1 MTLPAPPLLLITDRR
16 QARRPLEE
24 IAAAAFAAGCRWL
37 SLREKDLDGA
47 ARHALLGRLVALGRP
62 WGACV
67 GVHEDIA
74 AAQAVAA
81 GAVHLPAGSRPAAAR
96 AILAKAFIGVS
107 CHDEAAVAAAAAEG
121 ADYVTLSPIFVSPS
135 KPGYGPALGLATL
148 ARVAERTTLPILA
161 LGGVDAAQVQA
172 CLAAGAA
179 GVAVMGAVMAAADP
193 GGATAALIEALGRPL
208 AGDSGGHHSSSR

>member
-47 ARHALLGRLVALGRP
+47 ARLALLGRLVALGRP

-81 GAVHLPAGSRPAAAR
+81 GALHLPARSRPTAAR
-96 AILAKAFIGVS
+96 AQLARALIGVS
-107 CHDEAAVAAAAAEG
+107 CHDEAAVAAAEAEG
-121 ADYVTLSPIFVSPS
+121 ADYVTLSPVFVSPS
-135 KPGYGPALGLATL
+135 KPG
-148 ARVAERTTLPILA
+148 
-161 LGGVDAAQVQA
+161 
-172 CLAAGAA
+172 
-179 GVAVMGAVMAAADP
+179 
-193 GGATAALIEALGRPL
+193 
-208 AGDSGGHHSSSR
+208 

>member
-37 SLREKDLDGA
+37 SLREKDLDGGE
-47 ARHALLGRLVALGRP
+47 RCALLERLIALGRP

-74 AAQAVAA
+74 AAQAVGA

-96 AILAKAFIGVS
+96 ATLAKALIGVS
-107 CHDEAAVAAAAAEG
+107 CHDETAVAAAEVEG
-121 ADYVTLSPIFVSPS
+121 ADYVTLSPVFVSPS

-148 ARVAERTTLPILA
+148 AQVASRTKLPIVA
-161 LGGVDAAQVQA
+161 LGGVDVTQAGA
-172 CLAAGAA
+172 CLSAGAA
-179 GVAVMGAVMAAADP
+179 GIAVMGAVMAAADP
-193 GGATAALIEALGRPL
+193 GGATAALIAALGQPL